1 MGGVGPPGPRRH
13 TRRVDRLREQI
24 AVQLA
29 TQRWLRSRSFA
40 AADFPLGEVRRL
52 KADHRVSVVLPARD
66 EAATVGAIVRAI
78 RDELQAAGIV
88 DEILVVDSHSVDSTA
103 EVAAAAGA
111 RVVAQS
117 AVLPELGDRP
127 GKGEALWKGLAA
139 SSGDL
144 VVFLDADLVDF
155 DPAFVLGLLGPLLR
169 EPDVH
174 FVKGMYDRP
183 LRLAGEGSPTGG
195 GRVTELVARPL
206 LNAYWPQ
213 LAGVVQPLGGEYAG
227 RRAALEQ
234 VPFAGGYGVEVGLLV
249 DLLRLL
255 GLDGMAQVDL
265 GRRVHRHQD
274 DQALGRMAMQ
284 IQLTASRRLTG
295 DGLAEPGTELVQF
308 RRVDGR
314 LVGAEIDVDALDR
327 PPLRDVA
334 AYRRHSDLARPA

>member
-1 MGGVGPPGPRRH
+1 
-13 TRRVDRLREQI
+13 
-24 AVQLA
+24 VQLA

-40 AADFPLGEVRRL
+40 AADFPLAEVRRL

-66 EAATVGAIVRAI
+66 EAATVGAIVRALCS
-78 RDELQAAGIV
+78 ELQVAGVV
-88 DEILVVDSHSVDSTA
+88 DEILVVDSHSTDRTA

-155 DPAFVLGLLGPLLR
+155 DPAFVLGLLGPLLTR
-169 EPDVH
+169 PDVD

-183 LRLAGEGSPTGG
+183 LRLAGETSPTGG

-206 LNAYWPQ
+206 LNAFWPQ
-213 LAGVVQPLGGEYAG
+213 LAGVVQPLAGEYAA
-227 RRAALEQ
+227 RRSVLER
-234 VPFAGGYGVEVGLLV
+234 VPFAGGYGVEIGLLV
-249 DLLRLL
+249 DLLGLL

-274 DQALGRMAMQ
+274 DGALGRMAMQ
-284 IQLTASRRLTG
+284 IQLTAFRRLAAQ
-295 DGLAEPGTELVQF
+295 GLVEPGTELVQF
-308 RRVDGR
+308 RRVDRR
-314 LVGAEIDVDALDR
+314 LIGDETDVVAVDR

-334 AYRRHSDLARPA
+334 AYLRRSDLARPA